1 MLDINTVI
9 RKISDLGYMRVLV
22 EGGSKLSA
30 SLLNENLIDEIAWFR
45 ASKIMGNKGINAI
58 SNLDIDSIENL
69 KKSKKQLFLQLII
82 ENLLTGLI
90 TSCLF
95 LMVI

>member
-45 ASKIMGNKGINAI
+45 ASKIMGNEGINAI

-69 KKSKKQLFLQLII
+69 KKFKLIRVKSIGNDQLSIYMKK
-82 ENLLTGLI
+82 
-90 TSCLF
+90 
-95 LMVI
+95 

>member
-1 MLDINTVI
+1 
-9 RKISDLGYMRVLV
+9 MRVLV

-45 ASKIMGNKGINAI
+45 ASKIMGNTGINAI

-69 KKSKKQLFLQLII
+69 KKFKLINVKSIDNDQLSIYRKK
-82 ENLLTGLI
+82 
-90 TSCLF
+90 
-95 LMVI
+95 

>member
-30 SLLNENLIDEIAWFR
+30 SLLNEMAVMSGISSFILLSI
-45 ASKIMGNKGINAI
+45 SKHDIN
-58 SNLDIDSIENL
+58 NQWKCHL
-69 KKSKKQLFLQLII
+69 
-82 ENLLTGLI
+82 G
-90 TSCLF
+90 TS
-95 LMVI
+95 

>member
-30 SLLNENLIDEIAWFR
+30 SLLNENLIDEIAWGLGR
-45 ASKIMGNKGINAI
+45 AKLWEIKVLM
-58 SNLDIDSIENL
+58 
-69 KKSKKQLFLQLII
+69 LFQI
-82 ENLLTGLI
+82 
-90 TSCLF
+90 
-95 LMVI
+95 